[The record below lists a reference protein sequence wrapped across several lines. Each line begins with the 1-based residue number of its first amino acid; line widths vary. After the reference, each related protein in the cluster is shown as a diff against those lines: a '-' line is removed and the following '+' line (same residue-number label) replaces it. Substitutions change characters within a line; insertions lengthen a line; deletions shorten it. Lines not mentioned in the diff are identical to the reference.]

1 MYLQKLEIQG
11 FKSFAHKATL
21 TFNQGITSVVG
32 PNGSGKSNVADAI
45 RWVLGEQ
52 SMKLLRG
59 KKSEDVIFAGSDK
72 KNRLGSAEVSVYFN
86 NEDGRAPVDASEF
99 VITRRVFRTGDSEYL
114 LNNRPTRLTDI
125 ALLLA
130 KSNFGQRSYSII
142 GQGMIDEVLTAT
154 PQGRKVFFDEAAGV
168 RAFQIKKEQAINKL
182 DQTKENLE
190 RVEMLAKEIEPR
202 LRSLTRQVHRLE
214 QRSEIEAGLRGHQD
228 LYYRSLWHDVQAQL
242 DVVRAQHG
250 EKEKERA
257 SLESEQQGIEKDLRV
272 EESRKSRDAEFEEL
286 QKSFQGLVDQKN
298 ALARDYASVKGKR
311 DAQLTA
317 SGKSNIVWLEK
328 KRDELERK
336 RTALEDEMSETTI
349 EKDDCSAQQTAH
361 TEKVHE
367 LTRRSEDITK
377 EIAALKSETQAQ
389 VTLPEVSDYLQQLF
403 AKHERVLSRLLKAEG
418 PEHLVSLRDEVQA
431 FHNEFKSIV
440 HKVSHTR
447 DQESVQKLSRLEA
460 SLDELAQS
468 KQQLLSEENRIAGD
482 ARILEDRIERL
493 SDEQADLAGEL
504 SGVERELEEAKASG
518 DTRND
523 VLDSQEQDLAK
534 KIQRIDEAI
543 ARARTEIQQFNEQ
556 EQEKKNKLV
565 ELQKNF
571 ARVGEK
577 LSEVIRNMNQ
587 YAVDIARLETRSEDL
602 DREMRQEMPHEAIEH
617 IKETQPEGIDRGEVY
632 GKILQFKK
640 QLEMIGGIDPQV
652 TSEYEDTKQRYDF
665 LSHQLEDLQAAIA
678 DLEKAIQE
686 LDQTIK
692 TQFTDAFQRINK
704 EFSVYFKKLFGGGK
718 ATLELLKED
727 ITEEKD
733 EDEVDDEEDEDVAD
747 VPKKHGEKVVT
758 GISIFATPPGKKLKS
773 VGALSGG
780 ERALTSIA
788 LICAIISNNPSP
800 FVVLDEVDAALDEA
814 NSERFASIINELS
827 RRTQFITITHNRA
840 TMEHSVILYGVTMGD
855 DGISKLLSVNV
866 EHAEEI
872 IKQHGNR

>member
-72 KNRLGSAEVSVYFN
+72 KNRLGSAEVSVFFN

-142 GQGMIDEVLTAT
+142 GQGMIDEVLVAT

-168 RAFQIKKEQAINKL
+168 RAFQIKKEQAANKL

-190 RVEMLAKEIEPR
+190 RVDMLVKEIEPR

-214 QRSEIEAGLRGHQD
+214 QRSEIETGLRTHQD
-228 LYYRSLWHDVQAQL
+228 LYYRSLWHDVQSQL
-242 DVVRAQHG
+242 DVVRAQHVA
-250 EKEKERA
+250 KEKERA
-257 SLESEQQGIEKDLRV
+257 VLESERQEIEQNLRI
-272 EESRKSRDAEFEEL
+272 EESRKSRDAEFEGL
-286 QKSFQGLVDQKN
+286 QKSFQSLVDQKN
-298 ALARDYASVKGKR
+298 VLARDYASVKGRR
-311 DAQLTA
+311 DAELTA
-317 SGKSNIVWLEK
+317 SGKSNIVWLER
-328 KRDELERK
+328 KREELGRK
-336 RTALEDEMSETTI
+336 RTSLEDEMSEASI
-349 EKDDCSAQQTAH
+349 EKDDCSAEQTTHAQ
-361 TEKVHE
+361 KVAE
-367 LTRRSEDITK
+367 LSQRSDDITR

-403 AKHERVLSRLLKAEG
+403 VKHERVLSRLLKAEQ
-418 PEHLVSLRDEVQA
+418 PEHFISLRDEVQI
-431 FHNEFKSIV
+431 FHDELKSIV

-447 DQESVQKLSRLEA
+447 DQESVQKLTRLEA
-460 SLDELAQS
+460 TLNEVVVGKRQLVAQ
-468 KQQLLSEENRIAGD
+468 ENRIASD

-493 SDEQADLAGEL
+493 SDEQADLASEL
-504 SGVERELEEAKASG
+504 SGVERELDEAKASG

-534 KIQRIDEAI
+534 KIQHSDEEI
-543 ARARTEIQQFNEQ
+543 ARARTEIQKFNEQ

-565 ELQKNF
+565 ELQRNF
-571 ARVGEK
+571 AHIGEQ
-577 LSEVIRNMNQ
+577 LSEVIRSMNQ

-602 DREMRQEMPHEAIEH
+602 DREMRQEMPSEVIEH
-617 IKETQPEGIDRGEVY
+617 IKATDPEGIDRGEVY
-632 GKILQFKK
+632 GKILQYKK

-665 LSHQLEDLQAAIA
+665 LSHQLEDLRAAIA
-678 DLEKAIQE
+678 DLEKAIEE
-686 LDQTIK
+686 LERTIK
-692 TQFTDAFQRINK
+692 EQFTDAFQRINK
-704 EFSVYFKKLFGGGK
+704 EFGVYFKKLFGGGK
-718 ATLELLKED
+718 ATLELLKEE
-727 ITEEKD
+727 ITED
-733 EDEVDDEEDEDVAD
+733 TDEEDEGVDDEAEEEA
-747 VPKKHGEKVVT
+747 PKKRGEKVVT

-773 VGALSGG
+773 VGSLSGG